1 MSLKRIW
8 KKKILGSTKWEEGDL
23 YLVLFIAKVYNLVK
37 LKKKIHQI
45 RKGHDNGTW
54 TQLQVEESKT
64 TAFPHVTKIK
74 LYLLVWNRKTPC
86 WKTNSAVLLF

>member
-37 LKKKIHQI
+37 LKKKNTSN
-45 RKGHDNGTW
+45 KKGTW
-54 TQLQVEESKT
+54 
-64 TAFPHVTKIK
+64 
-74 LYLLVWNRKTPC
+74 
-86 WKTNSAVLLF
+86 